1 MRAMRH
7 SFLREIFLTGAAIA
21 MMTSSVYAQP
31 EVLSL
36 NKNTSHYM
44 NLGQQ
49 ITRIAVGSAEVA
61 TAVQLPGSLNEF
73 LIVTKG
79 NSGTT
84 SLFVWT
90 ADGERHEYVI
100 TVSSEDPGQA
110 LTIEQAIGLP
120 DVHVRMVDNRIL
132 LTGTVE
138 NQYEKNYALQTV
150 RLFVGKASDSS
161 LLVGSGFDMKLETS
175 AANDV
180 GRSDDL
186 EVSKSESKGEIIDL
200 LQIRNPTQIRL
211 EAQIIEINS
220 EDAKA
225 LGLQYGTSGSGGI
238 FSFGEDYT
246 RDSHTT
252 ITETNSDNWSR
263 NYSGDWTDSYSG
275 DSSNGYSGTRY
286 SYNGDTN
293 NYYSNSYNNGW
304 SNDYT
309 NGRNGGND
317 WSGGR
322 SFNRTVSVS
331 YGDLVSFA
339 NNPLKW
345 IGQHFAPVNMTL
357 TALTTKGK
365 AKILSRPSV
374 MTLSG
379 EQATIQIGG
388 KIPYTATNANGS
400 SNVIFENYGI
410 ILQFKPVVDENNKI
424 NSIIHAEVS
433 NISSQSVNGQPIIT
447 TRSADSVINVN
458 SGGAIVIGGLMDSSE
473 TKSVTKIPLLG
484 DIPILGEFFKH
495 TSKSRDKRELII
507 LVTPRII
514 GAEEAGETYWSPTMR
529 EWYGLD
535 QKYRE
540 TMERVDFN
548 WSKPVKDET
557 DDNERRLPTSKVD
570 KPFSDK

>member
-1 MRAMRH
+1 MRH
-7 SFLREIFLTGAAIA
+7 RLLKQIFLTGAAFGLL
-21 MMTSSVYAQP
+21 TSTVQAQP
-31 EVLSL
+31 ETLTL

-44 NLGQQ
+44 DMKQR
-49 ITRIAVGSAEVA
+49 ITRIAIGGNKDFA
-61 TAVQLPGSLNEF
+61 TVIQLPGSTSEF
-73 LIVTKG
+73 LIVTKKE
-79 NSGTT
+79 SGTT
-84 SLFVWT
+84 TLFVWT
-90 ADGERHEYVI
+90 ADGQRHEYII
-100 TVSSEDPGQA
+100 TVSAEDPNQA
-110 LTIEQAIGLP
+110 MLIEQAIGLP
-120 DVHVRMVDNRIL
+120 DVHVKMVDNRIL

-161 LLVGSGFDMKLETS
+161 LLVGSGYDMKLETS
-175 AANDV
+175 SATGND
-180 GRSDDL
+180 RSEDL
-186 EVSKSESKGEIIDL
+186 EASKSENKGEIIDL

-220 EDAKA
+220 EDAKD
-225 LGLQYGTSGSGGI
+225 LGIRYGNLDSNGDFQDGI
-238 FSFGEDYT
+238 FSFGESYT

-252 ITETNSDNWSR
+252 ITETTSDDWAR

-286 SYNGDTN
+286 SYTGDT

-331 YGDLVSFA
+331 FSDLVGFA

-345 IGQHFAPVNMTL
+345 IGQHFAPINMRL
-357 TALTTKGK
+357 SALTTKGK

-374 MTLSG
+374 ITLSG

-388 KIPYTATNANGS
+388 EIPYITTSPLGYSTNTE
-400 SNVIFENYGI
+400 FKKYGI
-410 ILQFKPVVDENNKI
+410 ILQFKPVVDEHNRI
-424 NSIIHAEVS
+424 SSMIHTEVS
-433 NISSQSVNGQPIIT
+433 NMSGQTVNGMPILS
-447 TRSADSVINVN
+447 TRSADSTINVS
-458 SGGAIVIGGLMDSSE
+458 SGGTIVIGGLMDSSE
-473 TKSVTKIPLLG
+473 IKNVTKVPFLG
-484 DIPILGEFFKH
+484 DIPILGEFFKR

-540 TMERVDFN
+540 AMERVNFN
-548 WSKPVKDET
+548 SPKREEPS
-557 DDNERRLPTSKVD
+557 PKVD
-570 KPFSDK
+570 EPFSDK

>member
-1 MRAMRH
+1 MRH
-7 SFLREIFLTGAAIA
+7 GLLKRIFLICAVLA
-21 MMTSSVYAQP
+21 MLTSSVHAQP
-31 EVLSL
+31 EVLAL

-44 NLGQQ
+44 NLGQK

-61 TAVQLPGSLNEF
+61 TAVQLPGSVNEF
-73 LIVTKG
+73 LIVTKA

-84 SLFVWT
+84 TLFVWT
-90 ADGERHEYVI
+90 ADGQRHEYLV
-100 TVSSEDPGQA
+100 TVSAEDPGQA

-120 DVHVRMVDNRIL
+120 DVHVKMVENRIL
-132 LTGTVE
+132 LTGSVE

-150 RLFVGKASDSS
+150 RLFLGKASDSS
-161 LLVGSGFDMKLETS
+161 LLVGSGFNMKLETEAS
-175 AANDV
+175 DSHD
-180 GRSDDL
+180 SDDL
-186 EVSKSESKGEIIDL
+186 EASKSENKGEIIDL

-225 LGLQYGTSGSGGI
+225 LGIQYGTSGSGGI

-252 ITETNSDNWSR
+252 ITETSST
-263 NYSGDWTDSYSG
+263 DWT
-275 DSSNGYSGTRY
+275 NGADNTRY
-286 SYNGDTN
+286 IYNGDVS
-293 NYYSNSYNNGW
+293 NY
-304 SNDYT
+304 NDGT
-309 NGRNGGND
+309 RDWNGGN
-317 WSGGR
+317 

-331 YGDLVSFA
+331 FSDLVSFA

-345 IGQHFAPVNMTL
+345 VGQHFAPINMTL

-388 KIPYTATNANGS
+388 KIPYTTINSNGWS
-400 SNVIFENYGI
+400 VTQFEDYGI
-410 ILQFKPVVDENNKI
+410 ILQFKPVVDDNNKI

-433 NISSQSVNGQPIIT
+433 NMSGQAVNGQPIIS
-447 TRSADSVINVN
+447 TRRADSVINVH

-473 TKSVTKIPLLG
+473 TKNVTKIPLLG

-495 TSKSRDKRELII
+495 TSTSRDKRELII
-507 LVTPRII
+507 LVTPKIV
-514 GAEEAGETYWSPTMR
+514 GVEEAGQTYWSPTMR

-540 TMERVDFN
+540 AMEHVDFN
-548 WSKPVKDET
+548 WPKVVE
-557 DDNERRLPTSKVD
+557 DDSERNLPSSKVD

>member
-1 MRAMRH
+1 MN

-21 MMTSSVYAQP
+21 VMTSSVYAQP

-44 NLGQQ
+44 NLGQR

-90 ADGERHEYVI
+90 ADGERHEYVV
-100 TVSSEDPGQA
+100 TVSAEDPGQA

-252 ITETNSDNWSR
+252 ITETNSDNWAR

-286 SYNGDTN
+286 SYTGDTN
-293 NYYSNSYNNGW
+293 NYYTNSYNNGW

-317 WSGGR
+317 WSGGK

-331 YGDLVSFA
+331 YGDLIGFA

-433 NISSQSVNGQPIIT
+433 NLSSQSVNGQPIIT
-447 TRSADSVINVN
+447 TRSADSVINVH

-473 TKSVTKIPLLG
+473 TKNVTKIPLLG

-507 LVTPRII
+507 LVTPKII

-540 TMERVDFN
+540 AMERVNFN
-548 WSKPVKDET
+548 SPKPDEPPA
-557 DDNERRLPTSKVD
+557 RVD
-570 KPFSDK
+570 EPFSDK

>member
-1 MRAMRH
+1 MRH
-7 SFLREIFLTGAAIA
+7 GFLREFLLTGAAVA
-21 MMTSSVYAQP
+21 VMTSSVHAQP
-31 EVLSL
+31 EMLSL

-44 NLGQQ
+44 NLGQR
-49 ITRIAVGSAEVA
+49 ITRIAVGSSEIA

-73 LIVTKG
+73 LVVTKG

-90 ADGERHEYVI
+90 MDGMRHEYVI
-100 TVSSEDPGQA
+100 TVSAEDPGQA

-138 NQYEKNYALQTV
+138 NQYEKNYVLQTV

-161 LLVGSGFDMKLETS
+161 LLVGSGYDMKLETDSSRS
-175 AANDV
+175 AIE
-180 GRSDDL
+180 GRSEDL
-186 EVSKSESKGEIIDL
+186 EASKSENKGEIIDL

-220 EDAKA
+220 EDAKE

-246 RDSHTT
+246 RASHTT
-252 ITETNSDNWSR
+252 ITE
-263 NYSGDWTDSYSG
+263 NYSDDW
-275 DSSNGYSGTRY
+275 
-286 SYNGDTN
+286 
-293 NYYSNSYNNGW
+293 SNSYG
-304 SNDYT
+304 STRYT
-309 NGRNGGND
+309 YYDSLNSYDHGSWGDGN
-317 WSGGR
+317 
-322 SFNRTVSVS
+322 SFGRTVSVS
-331 YGDLVSFA
+331 YPDLISFA

-345 IGQHFAPVNMTL
+345 IGQHFAPVNVTL

-388 KIPYTATNANGS
+388 EIPYVTTNTLGLT
-400 SNVIFENYGI
+400 SNTSFKPYGI
-410 ILQFKPVVDENNKI
+410 ILQFKPVVDEKNRI
-424 NSIIHAEVS
+424 SSMIHTEVS
-433 NISSQSVNGQPIIT
+433 NMSGQTVNGMPILS
-447 TRSADSVINVN
+447 TRSADSTINVH
-458 SGGAIVIGGLMDSSE
+458 SGGTIVIGGLMDSSE
-473 TKSVTKIPLLG
+473 IKNVTKIPLLG

-540 TMERVDFN
+540 AMERVDFN
-548 WSKPVKDET
+548 RPKTEEP
-557 DDNERRLPTSKVD
+557 PTGVD
-570 KPFSDK
+570 KPFSKK

>member
-1 MRAMRH
+1 MRH
-7 SFLREIFLTGAAIA
+7 GFLSEILLTGAALTVL
-21 MMTSSVYAQP
+21 TSSAHAQP
-31 EVLSL
+31 EMLSL

-44 NLGQQ
+44 NLGQR

-73 LIVTKG
+73 LVVTKG
-79 NSGTT
+79 NAGTT

-90 ADGERHEYVI
+90 VDGERHEYVV
-100 TVSSEDPGQA
+100 TVSAEDPGQA
-110 LTIEQAIGLP
+110 LTIEKAIGLP

-138 NQYEKNYALQTV
+138 NQYEKNYVLQTV
-150 RLFVGKASDSS
+150 RLFVGKASNSS
-161 LLVGSGFDMKLETS
+161 LLVGSGYDMKLETAS
-175 AANDV
+175 ATEE

-186 EVSKSESKGEIIDL
+186 EASKSENKGEIIDL
-200 LQIRNPTQIRL
+200 LQIRNPSQIRL
-211 EAQIIEINS
+211 EAQIVEINS
-220 EDAKA
+220 EDAKD
-225 LGLQYGTSGSGGI
+225 LGIRYGNLDGTTLQNGI
-238 FSFGEDYT
+238 FSFGESYA

-252 ITETNSDNWSR
+252 ISETTSDDWAR

-275 DSSNGYSGTRY
+275 NSSNGYSGTRY

-322 SFNRTVSVS
+322 TFNRTVSVS
-331 YGDLVSFA
+331 YADLVGFA

-345 IGQHFAPVNMTL
+345 IGQHFAPINMTL

-388 KIPYTATNANGS
+388 EIPYSTTNPLGYTTTTT
-400 SNVIFENYGI
+400 FRKYGI
-410 ILQFKPVVDENNKI
+410 ILQFKPVVDEHNRI
-424 NSIIHAEVS
+424 SSMIHTEVS
-433 NISSQSVNGQPIIT
+433 NMSGQTVNGLPILS
-447 TRSADSVINVN
+447 TRSADSTINIF
-458 SGGAIVIGGLMDSSE
+458 SGGTIVIGGLMDSTE
-473 TKSVTKIPLLG
+473 IKNVTKIPLLG
-484 DIPILGEFFKH
+484 DIPILGEFFKR
-495 TSKSRDKRELII
+495 TSKTRDKRELII

-514 GAEEAGETYWSPTMR
+514 GAEDAGQTYWSPTMR

-540 TMERVDFN
+540 AMERVDFN
-548 WSKPVKDET
+548 SPKSE
-557 DDNERRLPTSKVD
+557 EPTPKVD
-570 KPFSDK
+570 KPFSGK

>member
-1 MRAMRH
+1 MRH
-7 SFLREIFLTGAAIA
+7 ELLKELFLTGAAFA
-21 MMTSSVYAQP
+21 VMSSSVQASP
-31 EVLSL
+31 EILSL

-44 NLGQQ
+44 NLGQR
-49 ITRIAVGSAEVA
+49 ITRIAVGSAEIA
-61 TAVQLPGSLNEF
+61 TAIQLPGSLNEF

-90 ADGERHEYVI
+90 VDGERHEYVI
-100 TVSSEDPGQA
+100 TVSAEDPGQA
-110 LTIEQAIGLP
+110 LTIEKAIGLP
-120 DVHVRMVDNRIL
+120 DVHVRMVGNRVL

-138 NQYEKNYALQTV
+138 NQYEKNYVLQTV
-150 RLFVGKASDSS
+150 RLFVGRASNSS
-161 LLVGSGFDMKLETS
+161 LLVGSGYDMKLDTS
-175 AANDV
+175 SATDSN
-180 GRSDDL
+180 RSKDL
-186 EVSKSESKGEIIDL
+186 EASKSENEGEIIDL

-252 ITETNSDNWSR
+252 IGEYSSDTWARSNIDAWADSYADSSSK
-263 NYSGDWTDSYSG
+263 NYSGS
-275 DSSNGYSGTRY
+275 RY
-286 SYNGDTN
+286 SYTGDAS
-293 NYYSNSYNNGW
+293 NYYANNYNNGW
-304 SNDYT
+304 SNVYGDSRS
-309 NGRNGGND
+309 N
-317 WSGGR
+317 SGGLGAENGFSR
-322 SFNRTVSVS
+322 VVSVS
-331 YGDLVSFA
+331 YQDLVSFA

-345 IGQHFAPVNMTL
+345 IGQHFAPINMTL

-388 KIPYTATNANGS
+388 EIPYITTSPLGYSTNTN
-400 SNVIFENYGI
+400 FKKYGI
-410 ILQFKPVVDENNKI
+410 ILQFKPVVDEHNRI
-424 NSIIHAEVS
+424 SSMIHTEVS
-433 NISSQSVNGQPIIT
+433 NMSGQTVNGMPILS
-447 TRSADSVINVN
+447 TRSADSTINVS
-458 SGGAIVIGGLMDSSE
+458 SGGTIVIGGLMDSSE
-473 TKSVTKIPLLG
+473 IKNVTKIPLLG

-514 GAEEAGETYWSPTMR
+514 GEEEAGETYWSPTMR

-540 TMERVDFN
+540 AMERVNFN
-548 WSKPVKDET
+548 QPKS
-557 DDNERRLPTSKVD
+557 DDKESPKVD
-570 KPFSDK
+570 EPFSDK

>member
-1 MRAMRH
+1 MTH
-7 SFLREIFLTGAAIA
+7 GFFRELLLTGAVMAV
-21 MMTSSVYAQP
+21 MTSTVHAQP
-31 EVLSL
+31 EMLSL

-44 NLGQQ
+44 NLGQR

-61 TAVQLPGSLNEF
+61 TAVQLPGSANEF
-73 LIVTKG
+73 LIVTKA

-90 ADGERHEYVI
+90 VDGERHEYVV
-100 TVSSEDPGQA
+100 TVSAEDPGQA

-246 RDSHTT
+246 RPSHTT
-252 ITETNSDNWSR
+252 ISETTSDDWSR

-275 DSSNGYSGTRY
+275 NSSDGYSGTRY

-293 NYYSNSYNNGW
+293 NNYTNSNNNGW

-357 TALTTKGK
+357 TALTSKGK

-388 KIPYTATNANGS
+388 RIPYTATNANGS

-433 NISSQSVNGQPIIT
+433 NISSQAVNGQPIIT

-473 TKSVTKIPLLG
+473 TKNVTKIPLLG

-540 TMERVDFN
+540 ALERVNFN
-548 WSKPVKDET
+548 SPKPEEPPAGIDE
-557 DDNERRLPTSKVD
+557 
-570 KPFSDK
+570 PFSDK